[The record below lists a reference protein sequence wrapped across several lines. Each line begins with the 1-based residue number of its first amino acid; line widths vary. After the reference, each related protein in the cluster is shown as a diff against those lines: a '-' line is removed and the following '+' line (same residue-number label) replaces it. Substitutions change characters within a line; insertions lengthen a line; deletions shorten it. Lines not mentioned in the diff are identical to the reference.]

1 MTQRSETLQTT
12 CSEAMQIDPLLHQNQ
27 IMTQNLK
34 LLPVEELS
42 KLMQR
47 EPSLEVSDDLIEKVY
62 EYREGLEKALS
73 QDSKDF
79 ASSREALASHLLVKD
94 SDSDD
99 SSDSDEEQGHG

>member
-1 MTQRSETLQTT
+1 
-12 CSEAMQIDPLLHQNQ
+12 MQIDPLLHQNQ
-27 IMTQNLK
+27 IMTHNLK

-73 QDSKDF
+73 
-79 ASSREALASHLLVKD
+79 
-94 SDSDD
+94 
-99 SSDSDEEQGHG
+99 